1 MKHAPHLSD
10 DELMLALDGE
20 LDPVRMAQAGEH
32 LRQCWSCR
40 ERRKELEQS
49 ITEYVRMHR
58 DLAPDIPPGD
68 GPLARL
74 RAQMAAMPEEQ
85 TAARRSRS
93 AAWRRP
99 AAWKW
104 YAGPA
109 LFCGCAAAISTL
121 LFIWLARPRVS
132 PGPLPDPRLTPGAVR
147 LISREQICAVAVEED
162 GHGVPGHLARQV
174 FEQYGI
180 ARPKPRMY
188 EVDYLISPALGGAE
202 DIRNLW
208 PQPYS
213 DGVWTSRVKDALED
227 HLRRMVCAG
236 RLDLETAQHEIAKD
250 WIAAYRKYFGAE
262 RPLASHALF
271 VKDRPW
277 E

>member
-1 MKHAPHLSD
+1 MKHGSHLSD

-20 LDPVRMAQAGEH
+20 LDPVQMGLVENH
-32 LRQCWSCR
+32 LRQCWNCR

-49 ITEYVRMHR
+49 ITEYVRAHR
-58 DLAPDIPPGD
+58 DLTPGIPPGD
-68 GPLARL
+68 GPLSRL
-74 RAQMAAMPEEQ
+74 RAQMAAMSEEQ
-85 TAARRSRS
+85 AG
-93 AAWRRP
+93 AWRHWP
-99 AAWKW
+99 ATWKW
-104 YAGPA
+104 FAGPA
-109 LFCGCAAAISTL
+109 LLCGFAAVVSGVL
-121 LFIWLARPRVS
+121 LSWWAGQGVPS
-132 PGPLPDPRLTPGAVR
+132 GPLPDARLTPGATR
-147 LISREQICAVAVEED
+147 LLSREQICAVPLEED
-162 GHGVPGHLARQV
+162 DRGVPAHLARQV
-174 FEQYGI
+174 FEQYRI

-208 PQPYS
+208 PQPYA

-227 HLRRMVCAG
+227 HLRRMVCDG
-236 RLDLETAQHEIAKD
+236 SLDLETAQREIATD